1 MDYPQNLSLTYPEP
15 CGDTV
20 LARGHERG
28 TARQV
33 IGYIRCH
40 NTARNLP
47 VRWLE
52 YSHGTWQEMRS
63 VLLSRVGFGAHDHAD
78 LRISLDR
85 GDRPRR
91 DWGPRLTVERFL
103 LWTRLDLSPVGWDE
117 EIQADRDEW
126 VEISDGL
133 EEPVSPSTMRG
144 RRSDGSL
151 DW

>member
-1 MDYPQNLSLTYPEP
+1 MDYPQNLPSTYP
-15 CGDTV
+15 DA
-20 LARGHERG
+20 AREEDDR
-28 TARQV
+28 RQV
-33 IGYIRCH
+33 MGYVLCRPP
-40 NTARNLP
+40 TVA
-47 VRWLE
+47 WLE

-63 VLLSRVGFGAHDHAD
+63 ALLARVGFGAHDHAD

-85 GDRPRR
+85 GDSPRR

-126 VEISDGL
+126 LDYDRDGL
-133 EEPVSPSTMRG
+133 EEPASPSTMRG